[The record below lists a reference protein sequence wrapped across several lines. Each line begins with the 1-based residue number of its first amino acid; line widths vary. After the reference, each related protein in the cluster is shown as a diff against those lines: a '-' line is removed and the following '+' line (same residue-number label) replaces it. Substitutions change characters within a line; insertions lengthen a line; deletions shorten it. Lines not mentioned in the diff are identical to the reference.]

1 MVVLNFVVRGSVL
14 SARDKLPQVTTRS
27 NKFFTLNVELDD
39 VWSEYTVTVF
49 FSNKAKPDAAE
60 DVFPVLLHDGSCI
73 VPHEVLDASDITAY
87 MWLMGLKDDVRATT
101 NIIPIPLTASGYLEG
116 IAPEE
121 PTPDVYTEIL
131 ESVRGA
137 YNIANDVRA
146 DADAGKFNGE
156 PGPKGDP
163 GEGVPAGGA
172 TGQVLTKASDAD
184 YDTEWRTPSGGGSGN
199 ITVDAALSGT
209 STNPVQNKVIK
220 AALDGK
226 AGTGVATPGANGLMS
241 AADKKKLDSVGAQDL
256 LNAPILTS
264 PVMIRKFG
272 ETESAG
278 VYLSTIDTGEKA
290 AEIKFE
296 DVNEN
301 SPVAIA
307 NLRTP
312 TGTGTDDYAATK
324 GYVDSTTPTIGTNG
338 NWYIRNTDTGKPSRG
353 EKGDK
358 GEPGAAGA
366 PGKDGAGMDI
376 TGAAVG
382 QIAKITAVDASGVP
396 IAWSPADMPSGG
408 GSADAVLHTAQTLT
422 EAQRRQA
429 RKNIG
434 ALGAVTPTI
443 RGGLFVLES
452 DPAGTPIQVQAL
464 GYQQSATGEE
474 YSELSITDTSPQAT
488 NDQIIISGLADFGD
502 AEAVGRTDTAVS
514 YAQLLGY
521 TKPLTLNYANG
532 QATGASYADIRK
544 AITRGRQIKLAVA
557 NTPDIIASNA
567 KNETDKCVLRFIHTD
582 VGGDAV
588 NITQYT
594 VTAQASGLTVN
605 VKSHEIAMGAR

>member
-1 MVVLNFVVRGSVL
+1 MSTPIC
-14 SARDKLPQVTTRS
+14 K
-27 NKFFTLNVELDD
+27 
-39 VWSEYTVTVF
+39 VW
-49 FSNKAKPDAAE
+49 DAE
-60 DVFPVLLHDGSCI
+60 QGKYVG
-73 VPHEVLDASDITAY
+73 
-87 MWLMGLKDDVRATT
+87 
-101 NIIPIPLTASGYLEG
+101 IPAI
-116 IAPEE
+116 
-121 PTPDVYTEIL
+121 
-131 ESVRGA
+131 
-137 YNIANDVRA
+137 
-146 DADAGKFNGE
+146 K
-156 PGPKGDP
+156 GPKGDP
-163 GEGVPAGGA
+163 GVPGVPGVPG
-172 TGQVLTKASDAD
+172 K
-184 YDTEWRTPSGGGSGN
+184 
-199 ITVDAALSGT
+199 
-209 STNPVQNKVIK
+209 
-220 AALDGK
+220 DG
-226 AGTGVATPGANGLMS
+226 
-241 AADKKKLDSVGAQDL
+241 
-256 LNAPILTS
+256 I
-264 PVMIRKFG
+264 
-272 ETESAG
+272 
-278 VYLSTIDTGEKA
+278 
-290 AEIKFE
+290 
-296 DVNEN
+296 
-301 SPVAIA
+301 
-307 NLRTP
+307 
-312 TGTGTDDYAATK
+312 
-324 GYVDSTTPTIGTNG
+324 TPTIGSNG
-338 NWYIRNTDTGKPSRG
+338 NWYLGTTDTGKPSRG
-353 EKGDK
+353 ATGT
-358 GEPGAAGA
+358 

-376 TGAAVG
+376 TGATVG
-382 QIAKITAVDASGVP
+382 QIVKIAAVDASGVP

-605 VKSHEIAMGAR
+605 VKSHEIADGSEVSY

>member
-1 MVVLNFVVRGSVL
+1 MTITIADGRGALWQWDTGRRVKITDGDGVKQVHYQNKCFGRSMDVDVGDDGTAIIPDELLQDWHTLTAYAYVTDDAGAYTMVQQDFIVHKR
-14 SARDKLPQVTTRS
+14 
-27 NKFFTLNVELDD
+27 
-39 VWSEYTVTVF
+39 
-49 FSNKAKPDAAE
+49 AKPAGYVYTPTDQMTLQTIQRQIGDLSDLTTEANENLVAAINE
-60 DVFPVLLHDGSCI
+60 VAASCENMGFRVADGYIQYSTDGS
-73 VPHEVLDASDITAY
+73 T
-87 MWLMGLKDDVRATT
+87 WQ
-101 NIIPIPLTASGYLEG
+101 NLTAVADLKGADG
-116 IAPEE
+116 I
-121 PTPDVYTEIL
+121 
-131 ESVRGA
+131 
-137 YNIANDVRA
+137 
-146 DADAGKFNGE
+146 
-156 PGPKGDP
+156 
-163 GEGVPAGGA
+163 
-172 TGQVLTKASDAD
+172 
-184 YDTEWRTPSGGGSGN
+184 
-199 ITVDAALSGT
+199 
-209 STNPVQNKVIK
+209 
-220 AALDGK
+220 
-226 AGTGVATPGANGLMS
+226 
-241 AADKKKLDSVGAQDL
+241 
-256 LNAPILTS
+256 
-264 PVMIRKFG
+264 
-272 ETESAG
+272 
-278 VYLSTIDTGEKA
+278 
-290 AEIKFE
+290 
-296 DVNEN
+296 
-301 SPVAIA
+301 
-307 NLRTP
+307 
-312 TGTGTDDYAATK
+312 
-324 GYVDSTTPTIGTNG
+324 TPTIGSNG
-338 NWYIRNTDTGKPSRG
+338 NWYIGVEDTGKPSRG
-353 EKGDK
+353 ATGT
-358 GEPGAAGA
+358 

-376 TGAAVG
+376 TGATVG
-382 QIAKITAVDASGVP
+382 QIAKIAAVDASGVP

-422 EAQRRQA
+422 EAQRIQA

-488 NDQIIISGLADFGD
+488 SDQIIISGLADFGD

-605 VKSHEIAMGAR
+605 VKSHEIADGSEVSY